1 MLSDKSL
8 REHPPFLQM
17 LLLVLLCMLS
27 GGLLAMIALSSSLAV
42 TGLPATAMMDGNLED
57 PALIPLIWYLQGI
70 TAIGVFLVPGLIFSY
85 YWNFNTPFATF
96 GLQHRASFTT
106 YAAVFALIVGGIP
119 LIYTVYGW
127 NQGIEL
133 PAAWTELENQ
143 LRASEAQAEKT
154 IGLLMQRTDITALLI
169 NIGILVLLPAVGEE
183 IIFRGILQRSFFQ
196 ASRNPHIA
204 IWVTA
209 ILFSAIHMQWFGF
222 LPRML
227 LGACFGYLVFWT
239 GSLLPAIFGHF
250 VNNGMAVLGE
260 YSMRNGWVSFEEEQ
274 LSALPWWTVIAS
286 VLLTILLLYWLQSRK
301 KDGAF
306 ERLD

>member
-27 GGLLAMIALSSSLAV
+27 GGLLAMLALSSSMAI
-42 TGLPATAMMDGNLED
+42 TGMPATAMMEGNLED
-57 PALIPLIWYLQGI
+57 PALVPLIWYLQGI
-70 TAIGVFLVPGLIFSY
+70 TAIGVFLIPGLVFSY
-85 YWNFNTPFATF
+85 YWDFDTPFAPL
-96 GLQHRASFTT
+96 GLQHKTPWLT
-106 YAAVFALIVGGIP
+106 YIAVLVLVIGSIP

-127 NQGIEL
+127 NQSIQL
-133 PAAWTELENQ
+133 PAAWAELEAQ

-154 IGLLMQRTDITALLI
+154 IGLLMQRSDLTAFLI

-183 IIFRGILQRSFFQ
+183 IIFRGILQRSFYQ

-204 IWVTA
+204 IWLTA
-209 ILFSAIHMQWFGF
+209 IVFSAIHMQWFGF

-227 LGACFGYLVFWT
+227 LGAFFGYLVFWT

-260 YSMRNGWVSFEEEQ
+260 YSMRNGWVSFDEEQ
-274 LSALPWWTVIAS
+274 LSALPIWMVIAS
-286 VLLTILLLYWLQSRK
+286 VLLTTLGLYWLQSRK